1 MYSIKTINFY
11 VKEQTD
17 NDFDVYAMQVRIGN
31 VSAYNNIDRHI
42 RPVVTRMS
50 YKYEMNDYDREDL
63 VQEMMLLA
71 LVLCLKYDHSK
82 GHYLRYAYRSI
93 RLRMYGYIN
102 NLGQDRSLNVSA
114 TDLYLTD
121 HKHAL
126 SRVLLKES
134 VEYYSSALREL
145 SNYEKSVWKL
155 FVERRTFKEMGKIL
169 KKDEHSIINTIYRI
183 KTKLDTIEHLHDDV
197 DNDASSR
204 YSILELK

>member
-1 MYSIKTINFY
+1 MYSIKPINFY

-17 NDFDVYAMQVRIGN
+17 SDFDIYAVQVRTGN
-31 VSAYNNIDRHI
+31 VSAFDKIDQHI
-42 RPVVTRMS
+42 RPVVKRMS

-71 LVLCLKYDHSK
+71 LVLCLKYDSSK
-82 GHYLRYAYRSI
+82 GHYVHYVYRSI

-102 NLGQDRSLNVSA
+102 NLGQEHFLNVS
-114 TDLYLTD
+114 TSGLYLSD

-134 VEYYSSALREL
+134 VEYYSSALNDL
-145 SNYEKSVWKL
+145 SNYESSVWKL
-155 FVERRTFKEMGKIL
+155 FVERRTFKEMAGIL
-169 KKDEHSIINTIYRI
+169 KRDEHSIINTIYRI
-183 KTKLDTIEHLHDDV
+183 KNKLDTIEHLHGNV